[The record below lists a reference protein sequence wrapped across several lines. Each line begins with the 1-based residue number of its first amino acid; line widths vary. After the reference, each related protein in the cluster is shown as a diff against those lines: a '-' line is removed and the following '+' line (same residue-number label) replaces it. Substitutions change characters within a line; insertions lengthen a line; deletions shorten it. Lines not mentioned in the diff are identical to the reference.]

1 MKKYILT
8 IIICTLTVLS
18 YAQHK
23 LGYINSEELISLMPE
38 AKQAESELEDMQKN
52 ADATYKAML
61 QEYQNKAIAYQNDA
75 ENLKGASLEA
85 RQKEIL
91 DLENRIAQ
99 FEQSSQ
105 QQFQE
110 KYIELLKPIQEKA
123 LNAINDVAEKEKYTY
138 IFDISK
144 GNILFY
150 ENGDNILPLVKKKL
164 KL

>member
-1 MKKYILT
+1 MSNCDL
-8 IIICTLTVLS
+8 VS
-18 YAQHK
+18 
-23 LGYINSEELISLMPE
+23 
-38 AKQAESELEDMQKN
+38 
-52 ADATYKAML
+52 
-61 QEYQNKAIAYQNDA
+61 

>member
-1 MKKYILT
+1 MKKIIVT
-8 IIICTLTVLS
+8 IIICLITTIS
-18 YAQHK
+18 YSQYK

-38 AKQAESELEDMQKN
+38 AKQAEAQLSEMQKN
-52 ADATYKAML
+52 ADITYKAML
-61 QEYQNKAIAYQNDA
+61 QEYQNKAVAYQNDA
-75 ENLKGASLEA
+75 EKLQGAELEI

-99 FEQSSQ
+99 FEQASQ
-105 QQFQE
+105 KSFQD
-110 KYIELLKPIQEKA
+110 KYIELLQPIQEKA
-123 LNAINDVAEKEKYTY
+123 VNAINDIAKSQKYTY

-150 ENGDNILPLVKKKL
+150 ENGDNILPLVKQKL